1 MNRRLLTLA
10 LVAFIG
16 LAVWMTFGQLQ
27 GQSPAQQNVRHYDES
42 VLSKPSYR
50 VKTEIDVKVPMRDG
64 VALSAD
70 IYRPDVEGK
79 FPAILVRTPYNNNT
93 EVAINQSK
101 FFAERGYVMV
111 QQDVRGKFDS
121 DGQFYPQKNE
131 ANDGY
136 DMDEWIGKQ
145 PWFNGKLGTMGGSYV
160 GYTQWAQAVRGSKYL
175 VAMAPQVTTPD
186 LYNNWFYTDGALS
199 YAFSLSWGA
208 VSIDG
213 RVAQTTSVFDW
224 PNVYRHLPIVTS
236 PDAAGHRSTHYRDWV
251 AHPTRDSYWENLNHD
266 KEYDKISVPMLN
278 VEGWYDIFLRG
289 ALQDDIA
296 MRRQAKTDVARA
308 GKRIMIGP
316 WVHGT
321 GRRNNTP
328 AGQAV
333 DPNATDFG
341 PEAEVDL
348 QRVTLRWFDYWLKG
362 IKNGVADE
370 APIKIFVM
378 GENKWRYEREWPLA
392 RTQYTKYYISSNG
405 RANSLLGDG
414 SLSTRPPAAGT
425 AENDMFNYDPANPV
439 PTLGGNTCCAQQVPS
454 GPWDQRAAERRDDV
468 LVFTSAELTEAVEV
482 TGPITMKL
490 YASTSAKDTDW
501 TAKLVDVSPDGFA
514 RNVQDGI
521 LRARYRD
528 AIGKQGT
535 LIESGKIYEYT
546 IDIWA
551 TSNTFLPGH
560 RIRLEV
566 SSSNFPRFDRNLNT
580 GEDPATGTRM
590 TVAKQTVYH
599 STAYPSHVVL
609 PVIPKDTR
617 AN

>member
-1 MNRRLLTLA
+1 MKRWLVSLL
-10 LVAFIG
+10 F
-16 LAVWMTFGQLQ
+16 LAV
-27 GQSPAQQNVRHYDES
+27 QSPTPQQVRHYDDNL
-42 VLSKPSYR
+42 LSKPAYR
-50 VKTEIDVKVPMRDG
+50 VKTEIDVKVAMRDG
-64 VALSAD
+64 VSLSTD
-70 IYRPDVEGK
+70 IYRPDAEGK
-79 FPAILVRTPYNNNT
+79 FPAILIRTPYNNNT
-93 EVAINQSK
+93 EAAIVQSR
-101 FFAERGYVMV
+101 FFAERGYVML

-121 DGQFYPQKNE
+121 DGQFYPQRNE

-186 LYNNWFYTDGALS
+186 LYNNWYYTDGALS
-199 YAFSLSWGA
+199 YAFALSWGA

-213 RVAQTTSVFDW
+213 HVAQTTGLYDW
-224 PNVYRHLPIVTS
+224 PKVYGHLPIVTS

-251 AHPTRDSYWENLNHD
+251 AHPTRDSYWEGLNHD
-266 KEYDKISVPMLN
+266 KEYDKVSVPMLN

-289 ALQDDIA
+289 ALQDDAA
-296 MRRQAKTDVARA
+296 MRKQAKTDTART
-308 GKRIMIGP
+308 GKRMMIGP

-328 AGQAV
+328 AGVAA

-341 PEAEVDL
+341 PDAEVDI

-362 IKNGVADE
+362 MKNGVADE
-370 APIKIFVM
+370 PPIKIFVM

-392 RTQYTKYYISSNG
+392 RTQYTKYYISSKG
-405 RANSLLGDG
+405 KANSMLGDG
-414 SLSTRPPAAGT
+414 VLSMSAPARGSDSDT
-425 AENDMFNYDPANPV
+425 FNYDPENPV

-468 LVFTSAELTEAVEV
+468 LVFTSDELRDSVEV

-490 YASTSAKDTDW
+490 FAASSARDTDW
-501 TAKLVDVSPDGFA
+501 TAKLVDVAPNGFV

-535 LIESGKIYEYT
+535 LIEPGKVYEYT
-546 IDIWA
+546 IDMWA
-551 TSNTFLPGH
+551 TSNTFLSGH
-560 RIRLEV
+560 RIRLEI

-580 GEDPATGTRM
+580 GEDAATGTRM
-590 TVAKQTVYH
+590 VTAKQTIYH
-599 STAYPSHVVL
+599 SAQYPSHVVL
-609 PVIPKDTR
+609 PVIPREKST
-617 AN
+617 NSSK

>member
-10 LVAFIG
+10 VVAVIG

-27 GQSPAQQNVRHYDES
+27 GQSPAQQTVRHYDES
-42 VLSKPSYR
+42 LLSKPSYR

-79 FPAILVRTPYNNNT
+79 FPAILIRTPYNNNT
-93 EVAINQSK
+93 EGAINQSK

-224 PNVYRHLPIVTS
+224 PNVYRHLPIATS

-251 AHPTRDSYWENLNHD
+251 AHPTRDSYWEALNHD

-296 MRRQAKTDVARA
+296 MRKQAKTDTARA
-308 GKRIMIGP
+308 GKRMVIGP

-341 PEAEVDL
+341 SEAEVDL

-362 IKNGVADE
+362 TKNGVADE

-414 SLSTRPPAAGT
+414 SLSARPPAAGN
-425 AENDMFNYDPANPV
+425 AESDTFNFDPANPV

-535 LIESGKIYEYT
+535 LIEPGKIYEYT
-546 IDIWA
+546 IDMWA

-599 STAYPSHVVL
+599 STGYPSHLVL

>member
-10 LVAFIG
+10 VAAVIG

-27 GQSPAQQNVRHYDES
+27 GQSPAQQTVRHYDES
-42 VLSKPSYR
+42 LLSQPTYR

-93 EVAINQSK
+93 EGAINQSK

-121 DGQFYPQKNE
+121 YGQFYPQKNE

-136 DMDEWIGKQ
+136 EMDEWIGKQ

-213 RVAQTTSVFDW
+213 RVAQTTSAFDW
-224 PNVYRHLPIVTS
+224 PNVYRHLPIATS
-236 PDAAGHRSTHYRDWV
+236 PDEAGHRSTHYRDWV
-251 AHPTRDSYWENLNHD
+251 AHPTRDSYWETLNHER
-266 KEYDKISVPMLN
+266 EYDKISLPMLN

-296 MRRQAKTDVARA
+296 VRKQAQPDAART

-316 WVHGT
+316 WVHRT

-328 AGQAV
+328 AGQAA

-362 IKNGVADE
+362 IKNGVGDE
-370 APIKIFVM
+370 PPIKIFVM
-378 GENKWRYEREWPLA
+378 GDNTWRYEHEWPLA

-414 SLSTRPPAAGT
+414 TLSTRPPTAGT
-425 AENDMFNYDPANPV
+425 AESDTFSYDPANPT

-482 TGPITMKL
+482 TGPIAMKL
-490 YASTSAKDTDW
+490 YASTSANDTDW
-501 TAKLVDVSPDGFA
+501 AAKLVDVSPDGFA

-521 LRARYRD
+521 LRARSRD

-535 LIESGKIYEYT
+535 LIEPGKIYEYT
-546 IDIWA
+546 IDMWA

-590 TVAKQTVYH
+590 TVGKQTVYH

-609 PVIPKDTR
+609 PVIPKDSR

>member
-1 MNRRLLTLA
+1 MKRW
-10 LVAFIG
+10 LVSLVLIAF
-16 LAVWMTFGQLQ
+16 
-27 GQSPAQQNVRHYDES
+27 QSPAGQQVRHYDENL
-42 VLSKPSYR
+42 LSKSDYR

-64 VALSAD
+64 VALSTD
-70 IYRPDVEGK
+70 IYRPDAEGK
-79 FPAILVRTPYNNNT
+79 FPAILIRTPYNNNT
-93 EVAINQSK
+93 EAAIVQSR
-101 FFAERGYVMV
+101 FFAERGYVMI

-121 DGQFYPQKNE
+121 DGQFYPQQNE

-186 LYNNWFYTDGALS
+186 LYNNWYYTDGALS

-213 RVAQTTSVFDW
+213 HVAQTTALYDW
-224 PNVYRHLPIVTS
+224 PKVYGHLPIATS

-251 AHPTRDSYWENLNHD
+251 AHSTRDSFWEGLNHD
-266 KEYDKISVPMLN
+266 KEYDKVSVPMLN

-289 ALQDDIA
+289 AIQDDVA
-296 MRRQAKTDVARA
+296 MRKQARTDAART

-328 AGQAV
+328 AGQTV

-341 PEAEVDL
+341 PDAEVDI

-362 IKNGVADE
+362 MNNGVLE
-370 APIKIFVM
+370 EPPVKIFVM

-392 RTQYTKYYISSNG
+392 RTQYTNYYISSKG
-405 RANSLLGDG
+405 RANSLVGDG
-414 SLSTRPPAAGT
+414 VLSTHPPSGGSDT
-425 AENDMFNYDPANPV
+425 DTFNYDPADPV

-454 GPWDQRAAERRDDV
+454 GPWDQRSAERRDDV
-468 LVFTSAELTEAVEV
+468 LVFTSDELTEPVEV

-490 YASTSAKDTDW
+490 FAASSVMDTDW
-501 TAKLVDVSPDGFA
+501 TAKLVDVAPNGFA

-535 LIESGKIYEYT
+535 LLEPGKTYEYT
-546 IDIWA
+546 IDMWA

-560 RIRLEV
+560 RIRLEI

-580 GEDPATGTRM
+580 GEEPATATRM
-590 TVAKQTVYH
+590 VTAKQTIYH
-599 STAYPSHVVL
+599 SSAYPSHVVL
-609 PVIPKDTR
+609 PVIPRSKA

>member
-1 MNRRLLTLA
+1 MKRWLLSLLLLA
-10 LVAFIG
+10 F
-16 LAVWMTFGQLQ
+16 
-27 GQSPAQQNVRHYDES
+27 QSPAGQQVKHYDENL
-42 VLSKPSYR
+42 LSKPTDR

-64 VALSAD
+64 VALSTD
-70 IYRPDVEGK
+70 IYRPDAEGK
-79 FPAILVRTPYNNNT
+79 FPAILIRTPYNNNT
-93 EVAINQSK
+93 EAAITQSR
-101 FFAERGYVMV
+101 FFAERGYVML

-121 DGQFYPQKNE
+121 DGQFYPQRNE

-186 LYNNWFYTDGALS
+186 LYNNWYYTDGALS

-213 RVAQTTSVFDW
+213 HVAQTTSLYDW
-224 PNVYRHLPIVTS
+224 PKVYGHLPIATS

-251 AHPTRDSYWENLNHD
+251 AHPTRDSFWENLNHD
-266 KEYDKISVPMLN
+266 KEYDKVSVPMLN

-289 ALQDDIA
+289 AIQDDIA
-296 MRRQAKTDVARA
+296 MRKQAKTDVART

-316 WVHGT
+316 WVHGA
-321 GRRNNTP
+321 GRRNNT
-328 AGQAV
+328 ATGQAA

-341 PEAEVDL
+341 PDAEVDI
-348 QRVTLRWFDYWLKG
+348 QRVTLRWFDHWLKG
-362 IKNGVADE
+362 MNNGVAE
-370 APIKIFVM
+370 EPPVKIFVM

-392 RTQYTKYYISSNG
+392 RTQYTKYYISSKG
-405 RANSLLGDG
+405 KANSMLGDG
-414 SLSTRPPAAGT
+414 VLSTRPPSSGSDT
-425 AENDMFNYDPANPV
+425 DSFSYDPANPV

-454 GPWDQRAAERRDDV
+454 GPWDQRSAERRDDV
-468 LVFTSAELTEAVEV
+468 LVFTSDELTEPVEV

-490 YASTSAKDTDW
+490 FAASSAKDTDW
-501 TAKLVDVSPDGFA
+501 TAKLVDVDPNGFA

-535 LIESGKIYEYT
+535 LIEPGKIYEYT
-546 IDIWA
+546 IDMWA

-560 RIRLEV
+560 RIRLEIA
-566 SSSNFPRFDRNLNT
+566 SSNFPRFDRNLNT
-580 GEDPATGTRM
+580 GEDPANGTRM
-590 TVAKQTVYH
+590 VTAKQTIYH
-599 STAYPSHVVL
+599 NAQYPSHVLL
-609 PVIPKDTR
+609 PVIPRGKA